1 MLPFT
6 RLMLTALLF
15 VINVVNAIP
24 EADGSSRRS
33 LFIFHTGS
41 YNRSGHLNDSV
52 WQNYPWKNV
61 HTVLM
66 YSPHPMLAEHARSVG
81 ANVAMSSGA
90 PSNISDATARK
101 ESIANA
107 INSCKVF
114 KGCNAL
120 NLDIERKAENN
131 SKVSKGLTM
140 YVEELAQAI
149 KQAGEQY
156 LLIYDAAAEPGYEG
170 RSYDYNGLNKAG
182 IDFFFVM
189 DYDLNDYDDPAPW
202 NDHSMANSPAP
213 VVAQGLQKLM
223 EFVPERKL
231 VVGLPFYG
239 YEYIGFLGK
248 TPIVSSQRGLGEISS
263 MLKDPSW
270 THHFDNE
277 SRTPY
282 LKHGNGLGMKQIWY
296 DDPTSLAEKIS
307 IAKKLGIIY
316 SGCWTGNALD
326 YSDDAPIPAS
336 SFWNALTITK

>member
-1 MLPFT
+1 M
-6 RLMLTALLF
+6 
-15 VINVVNAIP
+15 
-24 EADGSSRRS
+24 
-33 LFIFHTGS
+33 
-41 YNRSGHLNDSV
+41 
-52 WQNYPWKNV
+52 

-202 NDHSMANSPAP
+202 NDHSMANFQHQS
-213 VVAQGLQKLM
+213 
-223 EFVPERKL
+223 
-231 VVGLPFYG
+231 
-239 YEYIGFLGK
+239 
-248 TPIVSSQRGLGEISS
+248 
-263 MLKDPSW
+263 
-270 THHFDNE
+270 
-277 SRTPY
+277 
-282 LKHGNGLGMKQIWY
+282 
-296 DDPTSLAEKIS
+296 
-307 IAKKLGIIY
+307 
-316 SGCWTGNALD
+316 
-326 YSDDAPIPAS
+326 
-336 SFWNALTITK
+336 